1 MAIGW
6 KGETRGRSV
15 DKGVKGLLSHS
26 RHSKRMWCGLQ
37 FAMESSE
44 EARGSAQGGT
54 SNPLETILA
63 AITSS
68 QRETRELRAKLRA
81 A

>member
-6 KGETRGRSV
+6 KGETRGRRV

-26 RHSKRMWCGLQ
+26 RHSKRTWCGLQ

-44 EARGSAQGGT
+44 EARGSAKRDEQPVGDHTGRHYKFAT
-54 SNPLETILA
+54 GNT
-63 AITSS
+63 
-68 QRETRELRAKLRA
+68 
-81 A
+81 